1 MSQVITTKEELKEAQ
16 KQGLDNFIVRGE
28 LADKISKTK
37 KVFTLGPVALGGLIA
52 AFTGATVAAPF
63 TGGVSYAPVA
73 GLSSTT
79 IGAVAIIVS
88 AIGATTYF
96 ALVKDYNIKVKGK
109 SELGEVEVEF
119 TKNELNIKNDNSWI
133 NCRVLNNGCIIQIY
147 SDGRTFQIIDNS
159 GKKLIKGSSQ
169 DIKNYIVDNM
179 PECKGILYPGD
190 ILAVKRFNGIYSH
203 FAVYIGEGKVI
214 HFAATD
220 GDFKG
225 GDITIHEAP
234 FSEFLKNDKDF
245 MILDFSK
252 INLNKKNKLARSIR
266 GLLSSKKIVLAV
278 LNPITLGTASVGVV
292 IPLLSSASIFCLEK
306 LFERLRKEDSTE
318 IRIYSPDETVA
329 RAKSLCNSN
338 KKYNLF
344 NGNCEHFAIWC
355 KTGVWKSM
363 QVEQVLEF
371 FHTITYSVIS

>member
-1 MSQVITTKEELKEAQ
+1 MSLQ
-16 KQGLDNFIVRGE
+16 
-28 LADKISKTK
+28 
-37 KVFTLGPVALGGLIA
+37 
-52 AFTGATVAAPF
+52 
-63 TGGVSYAPVA
+63 
-73 GLSSTT
+73 
-79 IGAVAIIVS
+79 
-88 AIGATTYF
+88 
-96 ALVKDYNIKVKGK
+96 
-109 SELGEVEVEF
+109 
-119 TKNELNIKNDNSWI
+119 KNELNIKNDNSWR
-133 NCRVLNNGCIIQIY
+133 NFRVLDNGCIIQIY
-147 SDGRTFQIIDNS
+147 SDGRTLQIIDNS
-159 GKKLIKGSSQ
+159 GKILIKGSSQ
-169 DIKNYIVDNM
+169 DIKDYIDDNM

-220 GDFKG
+220 GDFNG

-245 MILDFSK
+245 MILNFSE
-252 INLNKKNKLARSIR
+252 INLNKKNKPARNFRRLFAAGFSGKKVALSALAM
-266 GLLSSKKIVLAV
+266 
-278 LNPITLGTASVGVV
+278 LNPITAATASVGAV
-292 IPLLSSASIFCLEK
+292 IPLISSASIFALEK
-306 LFERLRKEDSTE
+306 LFEKLRKEDNTE

-363 QVEQVLEF
+363 QVEQVLELF
-371 FHTITYSVIS
+371 KR